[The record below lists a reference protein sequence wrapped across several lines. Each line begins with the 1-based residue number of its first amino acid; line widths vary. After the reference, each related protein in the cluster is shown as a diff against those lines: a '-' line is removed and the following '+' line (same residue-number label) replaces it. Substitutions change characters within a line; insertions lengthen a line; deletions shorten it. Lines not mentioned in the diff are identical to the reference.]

1 MAYRLR
7 SAIVHAVSASSKFA
21 SRLCA
26 CLHLAPRN
34 VTCPSFEWDDEKARR
49 NLSKHGIAFTSATD
63 VFRDLWV
70 MEEPDVRDYREH
82 RYVAIGVVNTQ
93 TLFVVFTPRGGSIR
107 LISARRATRH
117 EYTRYWNHRLLH
129 T

>member
-21 SRLCA
+21 SRLRA

-34 VTCPSFEWDDEKARR
+34 VTRPSFEWDDEKARR
-49 NLSKHGIAFTSATD
+49 NVSKHGITFASATA
-63 VFRDLWV
+63 VFRDAWH
-70 MEEPDVRDYREH
+70 MEEPDARDYSEH
-82 RYVAIGVVNTQ
+82 RHIAIGIADAL
-93 TLFVVFTPRGGSIR
+93 TLVVVFTSRGDSIR
-107 LISARRATRH
+107 LISARKAARH
-117 EYTRYWNHRLLH
+117 ELTRYWNHRLLH